1 MKKLITRATSMV
13 LITDRIMTMSEVLPE
28 AEAEDRGGGTEAIS
42 EETQLIEDADLMKKL
57 LKDVTQGAKNTR

>member
-1 MKKLITRATSMV
+1 
-13 LITDRIMTMSEVLPE
+13 MTMSEVLRE

-42 EETQLIEDADLMKKL
+42 EEAQLIEDADLMKKL